1 MVFDLGYSIGLMS
14 PEDDSPS
21 IFVSAAE
28 ISGDIA
34 GAYLVT
40 ALRDACPGL
49 RVFGCGGRRMA
60 EAGARLVVGTT
71 DFGVVGLFEV
81 FGFIPRL
88 FRAFFK
94 IRNAIKQEKPR
105 VAVLIGYEGFH
116 VPLARWLRGKG
127 IYTLSYLPPQVWL
140 WGSLARPI
148 ARSYDEILAVVPD
161 EVRVYEQA
169 GARVTFVGHY
179 LKDRIS
185 SHREPR
191 EQDEIR
197 RKLGLKKSGTVVA
210 LLPGSR
216 RVEIELLTSVLLA
229 TARRL
234 LDSQPDAQFVLPVA
248 EPCYRELIQQQVKK
262 QGLEGRVIL
271 ADNGLDAMAI
281 SQLALLAS
289 GTAALE
295 AALLGLPM
303 IIVYRLSWMT
313 VAAVRLLQV
322 LRIIRYDCIGLP
334 NLLLGKTVVQ
344 ELHQDQACPEQ
355 VTEAALTL
363 LTDSAKYEA
372 MKAELMKIRDLL
384 GAEDSSNKTAALL
397 LRRTREAK
405 PC

>member
-1 MVFDLGYSIGLMS
+1 MS
-14 PEDDSPS
+14 PEDRAPS

-34 GAYLVT
+34 GAHLVA
-40 ALRDACPGL
+40 ALRQACPEM

-60 EAGARLVVGTT
+60 EAGAGLVVTTT

-88 FRAFFK
+88 FRAFWK
-94 IRNAIKQEKPR
+94 IREAIKQEKPR

-116 VPLARWLRGKG
+116 VPLARWLRRKG

-140 WGSLARPI
+140 WGALARPI

-161 EVRVYEQA
+161 EVTVYERA
-169 GARVTFVGHY
+169 GGKVTFVGHY

-185 SHREPR
+185 CCAGGP
-191 EQDEIR
+191 EQAEIR
-197 RKLGLKKSGTVVA
+197 NKLGLKQNGTVVA

-216 RVEIELLTSVLLA
+216 RVEIELLTPVLLA

-234 LDSQPDAQFVLPVA
+234 LASRPEMRFVLPVA
-248 EPCYRELIQQQVKK
+248 EPCYRELIQQHVTAHGLDGQVV
-262 QGLEGRVIL
+262 LT
-271 ADNGLDAMAI
+271 DNSLDAMSA

-295 AALLGLPM
+295 AALLALPM
-303 IIVYRLSWMT
+303 VIVYRLSRLT
-313 VAAVRLLQV
+313 VVVVRLLQV
-322 LRIIRYDCIGLP
+322 LRIIRYDLIGLP
-334 NLLLGKTVVQ
+334 NLLLGRTVVR
-344 ELHQDQACPEQ
+344 ELHQDQACPER
-355 VTEAALTL
+355 VTEAAQTL
-363 LTDSAKYEA
+363 LENSQEYEA
-372 MKAELMKIRDLL
+372 MRAELIKLRDQL
-384 GAEDSSNKTAALL
+384 GDEDSSQKAAELL
-397 LRRTREAK
+397 LRRAGLAK

>member
-1 MVFDLGYSIGLMS
+1 M
-14 PEDDSPS
+14 PS

-28 ISGDIA
+28 ISGDTA

-40 ALRDACPGL
+40 ALREACPGV

-60 EAGARLVVGTT
+60 EAGARLVVSTT

-81 FGFIPRL
+81 VGFIPRL
-88 FRAFFK
+88 FRAFFE
-94 IRNAIKQEKPR
+94 IRRSIRQEKPS

-116 VPLARWLRGKG
+116 VPLARWLRRQG

-140 WGSLARPI
+140 WGALARPI

-161 EVRVYEQA
+161 EVRIYGQA
-169 GARVTFVGHY
+169 GAKVTFVGHY

-185 SHREPR
+185 PRPDHRM
-191 EQDEIR
+191 QAEIR
-197 RKLGLKKSGTVVA
+197 KKLGLKENATVVA

-216 RVEIELLTSVLLA
+216 RIEIELLTSILLA
-229 TARRL
+229 TARRML
-234 LDSQPDAQFVLPVA
+234 ISEPDLQFVLPVA
-248 EPCYRELIQQQVKK
+248 EARYRELIERRITD
-262 QGLEGRVIL
+262 QGLESQVIL
-271 ADNGLDAMAI
+271 ADSGLEAMAV

-295 AALLGLPM
+295 AALLALPM
-303 IIVYRLSWMT
+303 VIVYRLSWMT

-334 NLLLGKTVVQ
+334 NLLLDRTVVP
-344 ELHQDQACPEQ
+344 EFHQDQARPER
-355 VTEAALTL
+355 VAEAALTL
-363 LTDSAKYEA
+363 LTNSAKHQA
-372 MKAELMKIRDLL
+372 MKAEIMRIRDLL
-384 GAEDSSNKTAALL
+384 GEENTSQKAAAVL
-397 LRRTREAK
+397 LRRARDPK